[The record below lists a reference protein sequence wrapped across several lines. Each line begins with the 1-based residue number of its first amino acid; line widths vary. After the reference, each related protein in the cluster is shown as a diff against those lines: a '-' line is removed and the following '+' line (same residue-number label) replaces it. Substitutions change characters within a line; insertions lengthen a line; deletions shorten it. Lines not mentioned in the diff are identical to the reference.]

1 MSKRKRLPASPRHI
15 MIYDEDWEFLTNHF
29 GRHTSRPLGAG
40 PVVCE
45 IIHSR
50 VKALKQ
56 KLIEALEET
65 PPGEDSRNAQI
76 MASGPSME
84 DPQT

>member
-15 MIYDEDWEFLTNHF
+15 LIYDEDWEFLSKHF

-40 PVVCE
+40 PVICE

-50 VKALKQ
+50 VNALKQ
-56 KLIEALEET
+56 KLIETLEET
-65 PPGEDSRNAQI
+65 PPGEDSRNQAI
-76 MASGPSME
+76 MAPE
-84 DPQT
+84 PK